1 MSYTNYTHCI
11 GCGKCFNACPHDA
24 KEVKFEGYDLFVGG
38 KSGREVVEGIK
49 LCADSADEIAELI
62 EKVITVYNRLAIK
75 PQKERLASTMKRVGQ
90 ARFMEEVYKL

>member
-1 MSYTNYTHCI
+1 MILVI

-49 LCADSADEIAELI
+49 LCVDSADEIAELI

-75 PQKERLASTMKRVGQ
+75 PQKERLASTKNGRETFISKASALSISTMT
-90 ARFMEEVYKL
+90 L